1 MTTVYVLNDK
11 TLKTNIKAVARR
23 ESMVNYLIF
32 IIIALNTFDNIGIF
46 TKKSNK

>member
-11 TLKTNIKAVARR
+11 TLKTNIKADAKR
-23 ESMVNYLIF
+23 ESIVNYLIF